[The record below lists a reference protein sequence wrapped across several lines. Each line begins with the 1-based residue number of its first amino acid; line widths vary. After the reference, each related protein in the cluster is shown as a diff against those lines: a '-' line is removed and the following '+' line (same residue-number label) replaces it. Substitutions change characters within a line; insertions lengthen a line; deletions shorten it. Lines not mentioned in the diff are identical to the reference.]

1 MTNSVKLA
9 IAAVIAILFAGFI
22 LRAAVKLA
30 SAAMHS
36 MFIAVLV
43 LIVIVWVLAKFR

>member
-1 MTNSVKLA
+1 MRPQTATKLA

-22 LRAAVKLA
+22 LR
-30 SAAMHS
+30 AAMHS